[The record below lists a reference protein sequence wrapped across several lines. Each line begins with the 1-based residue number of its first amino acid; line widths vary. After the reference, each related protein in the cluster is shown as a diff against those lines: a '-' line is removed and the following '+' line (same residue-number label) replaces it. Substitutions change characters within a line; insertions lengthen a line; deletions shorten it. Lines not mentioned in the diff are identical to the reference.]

1 MILDVPADADDAV
14 VHSAWRAAMSSA
26 HPDRARARGL
36 PLEFIEVAEA
46 KSAAINAAFS
56 TVMRERRDMGLARRL
71 GWRLLRHASVWEK
84 WAFQIDHAGV
94 ELTFSLREPTLLTIR
109 TELRR

>member
-1 MILDVPADADDAV
+1 VTGDELAYLERVADLFGMSPLSFRRLTATHVGTEPDDPYRILDVPADADDTV
-14 VHSAWRAAMSSA
+14 VHSAWRAAMSEA

-56 TVMRERRDMGLARRL
+56 TVMRERRELSGLGAN
-71 GWRLLRHASVWEK
+71 
-84 WAFQIDHAGV
+84 
-94 ELTFSLREPTLLTIR
+94 
-109 TELRR
+109 